1 MLRSTSLF
9 LLIGIALIFVCE
21 YLNKSIKLF
30 YFPSRRIQPLAVFAA
45 IGFLLLIPVQCS
57 SVYIQIRNSDNQAN
71 LEIRQADRRISA
83 FRAVPNLNQLRDM
96 AKDIPP
102 GWQYDGSVS
111 FEDNRSRLIST
122 SEDQLARLRIMA
134 SSGKS
139 QAVQKAVPDLIS
151 QAIICL
157 LYAQVFYKMR
167 PIKKRLVFD
176 IDTDDVKDSE
186 LFP

>member
-1 MLRSTSLF
+1 MLTKTGQSNQQLPAQILGGIGEALILIYSVNILFSIFPLKLSDPIWQSQVATLLRSTSLF

-57 SVYIQIRNSDNQAN
+57 SVYIQIRNSDNQAK

-134 SSGKS
+134 S
-139 QAVQKAVPDLIS
+139 
-151 QAIICL
+151 
-157 LYAQVFYKMR
+157 
-167 PIKKRLVFD
+167 
-176 IDTDDVKDSE
+176 
-186 LFP
+186 